1 MNETLFYV
9 FGIALI
15 LSAVVVSAIGLR
27 FENFPATRAILAGT
41 VLYFAVLVGA
51 TAIFAVLNARD
62 EQQHREAEQA
72 AEETTSTTEASGGGT
87 TSAAPSGGG
96 DGSGGGAAIK
106 LAADPS
112 QIAYTTT
119 SLSAQAGNV
128 TIDFDNPNQAIP
140 HDVCVDSPSGDEL
153 GCSDIVTGDTSALDL
168 SNLKPGKYTFFCS
181 VDSHQQAGMEGTLT
195 VQ

>member
-15 LSAVVVSAIGLR
+15 LSAVVVSVVGLR

-41 VLYFAVLVGA
+41 VLYFAGLVGA

-96 DGSGGGAAIK
+96 AAIK

-112 QIAYTTT
+112 QIAYATT

-153 GCSDIVTGDTSALDL
+153 GCSDIVTGDTSTLDL

>member
-15 LSAVVVSAIGLR
+15 LSAVVVSVVGLR

-72 AEETTSTTEASGGGT
+72 AEEATSTTEASGGGT
-87 TSAAPSGGG
+87 TTTPPSG
-96 DGSGGGAAIK
+96 GGGAAIK

-119 SLSAQAGNV
+119 SLSAKAGNV
-128 TIDFDNPNQAIP
+128 
-140 HDVCVDSPSGDEL
+140 
-153 GCSDIVTGDTSALDL
+153 
-168 SNLKPGKYTFFCS
+168 
-181 VDSHQQAGMEGTLT
+181 
-195 VQ
+195 

>member
-15 LSAVVVSAIGLR
+15 VSAITVSAVGLK
-27 FENFPATRAILAGT
+27 FENFPPSRVILAGT
-41 VLYFAVLVGA
+41 VLYFAALVGA
-51 TAIFAVLNARD
+51 TALFAVLNARD
-62 EQQHREAEQA
+62 EQHHREAEQA
-72 AEETTSTTEASGGGT
+72 AETT
-87 TSAAPSGGG
+87 TSATQAAGGGATTTTPSGGG
-96 DGSGGGAAIK
+96 GGGSTIK
-106 LAADPS
+106 LSADPS
-112 QIAYTTT
+112 QIAYATN
-119 SLSAQAGNV
+119 SLSAKTGNV

-153 GCSDIVTGDTSALDL
+153 GCSDVVTGSTSTLDL

-181 VDSHQQAGMEGTLT
+181 VDSHQQAGMQGTLT